1 MQPAPSQSSDE
12 PSPDLPPHSPLRAAI
27 DELIQPFRDLF
38 RVNTGLSL
46 GTFVPYFVDGLSYL
60 GMLTLLGTYLAQNVA
75 LGDVWAGLLT
85 GFLTGGITFSM
96 FLLGSTSDR
105 WGVRRSLIWAMIVL
119 LIGRTLMAVAETAGL
134 SPGLW
139 NGLLQANLVAM
150 VIIIIGYG
158 AFQPATY
165 AAVKELSSAKAAP
178 MSYAMLYALQNL
190 GAFVSGLLS
199 PRIRAATKVALPPNG
214 ITGVFWFYA
223 VITLIGL
230 FFMIRYLPRK
240 ARPVETELIARA
252 LSDAK
257 QAVVAHESRK
267 TRWLRWIK
275 EHPLFDAKFS
285 FFIFVLIPVQTL
297 FAHQWLTMPQYIERA
312 FRPWPWVSENFE
324 TFSNLNPLLVFLL
337 TPLLAAATAKRN
349 VYSTMIVG
357 TAVMGMPTLLLAF
370 GPSPSALVAFM
381 LICSVGESLWQPRFL
396 QYAAEI
402 APPGKTGLYMGVA
415 QLPWFLTK
423 LLTSLYSGW
432 FLSHY
437 CPMEGSLRTG
447 TMWFYY
453 WLIVLVS
460 PIGLIWG
467 RSWVERSLSSKVIA
481 SSESEAERV
490 IDFSDADD
498 RVSDS
503 ANEH

>member
-1 MQPAPSQSSDE
+1 MQPAPSL
-12 PSPDLPPHSPLRAAI
+12 SPDESNPELPPKSPLGAAI

-85 GFLTGGITFSM
+85 GFLTGGITFAM

-105 WGVRRSLIWAMIVL
+105 WGVRRSLIWSMVVL
-119 LIGRTLMAVAETAGL
+119 LAGRTLMAVAETAGL
-134 SPGLW
+134 APGLW
-139 NGLLQANLVAM
+139 NGLMLTNLAAM

-199 PRIRAATKVALPPNG
+199 PRIRAATKSALPPNG

-230 FFMIRYLPRK
+230 VFMVRYLPRK
-240 ARPVETELIARA
+240 ARPVDTEQELVARA

-257 QAVVAHESRK
+257 QAVVAHESKK
-267 TRWLRWIK
+267 TRLLTWLK

-349 VYSTMIVG
+349 VYSMMILG
-357 TAVMGMPTLLLAF
+357 TAVMGMPTVLLAF

-381 LICSVGESLWQPRFL
+381 LICSLGESLWQPRFL

-432 FLSHY
+432 FLSQY
-437 CPMEGSLRTG
+437 CPLQGSLRTG

-460 PIGLIWG
+460 PLGLILG

-481 SSESEAERV
+481 SSEDSPAPGNV
-490 IDFSDADD
+490 IDFSNDA
-498 RVSDS
+498 
-503 ANEH
+503 